1 MAPSDDAGRPLVDP
15 SVLDRLRAELED
27 DEGYSSVFV
36 ANFIDCLPAR
46 IAKLRLA
53 LTTGDLDGALDAVL
67 SLKTSSQMVGAER
80 LAGLA
85 MDLERSIREDSPR
98 SDPAVLLPQLAAKHL
113 RPINQCSRQTIHRL
127 EAYGHRSTGAS
138 R

>member
-15 SVLDRLRAELED
+15 SVLDRLRVELDE
-27 DEGYSSVFV
+27 DEGYCSVFV
-36 ANFIDCLPAR
+36 GNFIDCLPHR
-46 IAKLRLA
+46 IGKLRLA
-53 LTTGDLDGALDAVL
+53 LTTGDLDGAVDAIL

-85 MDLERSIREDSPR
+85 MDLERSIRDESP
-98 SDPAVLLPQLAAKHL
+98 SAELSVALPQLAVNYL
-113 RPINQCSRQTIHRL
+113 RPINLCSRQTLHRL
-127 EAYGHRSTGAS
+127 QAQRPPGAN